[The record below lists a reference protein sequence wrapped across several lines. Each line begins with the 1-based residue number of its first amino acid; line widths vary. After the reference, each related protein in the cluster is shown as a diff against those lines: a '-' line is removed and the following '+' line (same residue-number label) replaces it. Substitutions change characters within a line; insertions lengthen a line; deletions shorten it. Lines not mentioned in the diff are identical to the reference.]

1 MGKQVAADFQK
12 IVQEGR
18 ERKKNEAL
26 AAKIF
31 GKDGRRQ
38 SAPLKATTGGSL
50 ASRAGVKKRVSSVAR
65 LPAGNING
73 EWIHDLHGSRSTPN
87 LRAAAQNQPK
97 PNSLAARLHAP
108 GTKAPAATQAG
119 GRNTR
124 ASKVANAFSRSLNSP
139 AAAAQMNIQSAAP
152 AAPRGGGLTIRGLA
166 GPYAVLAQNFAP
178 GTTAAD
184 IESAMTPVGGLVSS
198 CKIIKT
204 HPLVIAEIVFESREG
219 AEQAI
224 ATFNNQTADGRI
236 LHVYMKPGGGP
247 SIPTGPRNSGLR
259 HQESRPGNNN
269 VVIDGTNGFDD
280 MDTSDAGYSDGSGS
294 AKGLYSDRLVPNGNG
309 NNSNRRGRGFS
320 SRGRNGR

>member
-1 MGKQVAADFQK
+1 MGKVAADFQK

-31 GKDGRRQ
+31 GKDGGRRQ
-38 SAPLKATTGGSL
+38 SAPLKATTGGTL
-50 ASRAGVKKRVSSVAR
+50 ASRAGVKKRVSAVAP

-73 EWIHDLHGSRSTPN
+73 DWIHDLHGSRSTPN
-87 LRAAAQNQPK
+87 LRAAAKMQPK

-108 GTKAPAATQAG
+108 GTKAPAGPAAQTG
-119 GRNTR
+119 GRNAKR
-124 ASKVANAFSRSLNSP
+124 AGKVANAFSRSLNSP
-139 AAAAQMNIQSAAP
+139 AAASQINIQSAAP
-152 AAPRGGGLTIRGLA
+152 AAPRGGMSIRGLA

-184 IESAMTPVGGLVSS
+184 IESAMTPVGGLV
-198 CKIIKT
+198 
-204 HPLVIAEIVFESREG
+204 VFESREG

-259 HQESRPGNNN
+259 HQESRPGNNS

-294 AKGLYSDRLVPNGNG
+294 AKGLYSDRLVPNGGSN
-309 NNSNRRGRGFS
+309 NRRGRGFN
-320 SRGRNGR
+320 SRGRAGR

>member
-1 MGKQVAADFQK
+1 MGKVAADFQK
-12 IVQEGR
+12 IVQEGPSKGR

-31 GKDGRRQ
+31 GKNDRRQ
-38 SAPLKATTGGSL
+38 SAPLKTTTGGSL

-65 LPAGNING
+65 LPAGDING

-108 GTKAPAATQAG
+108 GTRAPSGPAAQAG
-119 GRNTR
+119 GRNAR
-124 ASKVANAFSRSLNSP
+124 AAKVANAFSRSLNTP
-139 AAAAQMNIQSAAP
+139 AAVPQMNIQNAP
-152 AAPRGGGLTIRGLA
+152 AAPRGLTIRGLA
-166 GPYAVLAQNFAP
+166 GPYAVMAQNFAP

-184 IESAMTPVGGLVSS
+184 IESAMTPVGGLVQS

-219 AEQAI
+219 AELAI

-259 HQESRPGNNN
+259 HQEARPGNNT
-269 VVIDGTNGFDD
+269 VVIDGSLGFDD
-280 MDTSDAGYSDGSGS
+280 GMDTSDTGYSDGSGS
-294 AKGLYSDRLVPNGNG
+294 AKGLYSDRLVSNG
-309 NNSNRRGRGFS
+309 NSNRRGRGFS

>member
-1 MGKQVAADFQK
+1 MGKVAADFQK

-38 SAPLKATTGGSL
+38 SAPLKATAGGSL
-50 ASRAGVKKRVSSVAR
+50 ASRAGVKKRVSSIAR
-65 LPAGNING
+65 LPAGDING

-108 GTKAPAATQAG
+108 GTRAPAASTALAG

-124 ASKVANAFSRSLNSP
+124 ATKVGNAFTRSLNTP
-139 AAAAQMNIQSAAP
+139 AAVSQMNIQTAP
-152 AAPRGGGLTIRGLA
+152 AAPRGGLTIRGLA
-166 GPYAVLAQNFAP
+166 GPYAVMAQNFAP

-184 IESAMTPVGGLVSS
+184 IESAMTPVGGLVQS

-204 HPLVIAEIVFESREG
+204 HPIVTAEIVFESREG

-236 LHVYMKPGGGP
+236 LQVFMKPGSGP

-259 HQESRPGNNN
+259 HQEVRPGNNT
-269 VVIDGTNGFDD
+269 VVIDGSLGFDD
-280 MDTSDAGYSDGSGS
+280 GMDNSDTGYSDGSGS
-294 AKGLYSDRLVPNGNG
+294 AKGLYSDRLVSNGNTS
-309 NNSNRRGRGFS
+309 SNRRGRGFGY
-320 SRGRNGR
+320 RGRNGR

>member
-1 MGKQVAADFQK
+1 M
-12 IVQEGR
+12 
-18 ERKKNEAL
+18 
-26 AAKIF
+26 
-31 GKDGRRQ
+31 
-38 SAPLKATTGGSL
+38 
-50 ASRAGVKKRVSSVAR
+50 AR

-73 EWIHDLHGSRSTPN
+73 EWIHDLHGTRSTPD
-87 LRAAAQNQPK
+87 LRAAASQNQPK

-108 GTKAPAATQAG
+108 GTKPPTGPAAQAG

-139 AAAAQMNIQSAAP
+139 AAASQINIQSAAP
-152 AAPRGGGLTIRGLA
+152 AAPRGGMTIRGLA

-224 ATFNNQTADGRI
+224 ATFNNQTVRFATAPTAPTAPF
-236 LHVYMKPGGGP
+236 LYMATQLTYH
-247 SIPTGPRNSGLR
+247 I
-259 HQESRPGNNN
+259 SRPM
-269 VVIDGTNGFDD
+269 VAFYMST
-280 MDTSDAGYSDGSGS
+280 
-294 AKGLYSDRLVPNGNG
+294 
-309 NNSNRRGRGFS
+309 
-320 SRGRNGR
+320 

>member
-1 MGKQVAADFQK
+1 MGKVAADFQK

-26 AAKIF
+26 AAQIF
-31 GKDGRRQ
+31 GKNGRRQ
-38 SAPLKATTGGSL
+38 SAPLKATGGSL
-50 ASRAGVKKRVSSVAR
+50 ASRAGVKKNVSSGAQF
-65 LPAGNING
+65 PAGNING
-73 EWIHDLHGSRSTPN
+73 EWTHDLHGSRSTPN
-87 LRAAAQNQPK
+87 LRAAAQKQPK

-108 GTKAPAATQAG
+108 GTRAPAAAQAG

-124 ASKVANAFSRSLNSP
+124 AAKVANAFSRSLNTP
-139 AAAAQMNIQSAAP
+139 AAVSQMNIQSAP
-152 AAPRGGGLTIRGLA
+152 AAPRGGLTIRGLA
-166 GPYAVLAQNFAP
+166 GPYAVLAQNFAV

-184 IESAMTPVGGLVSS
+184 IESAMTPVGGLVQS

-219 AEQAI
+219 AEAAI

-259 HQESRPGNNN
+259 RQEARPGNNN
-269 VVIDGTNGFDD
+269 VVLDGSLGFDD
-280 MDTSDAGYSDGSGS
+280 GMDTSDTGYSDGSGS
-294 AKGLYSDRLVPNGNG
+294 AKGLYSDRLVS
-309 NNSNRRGRGFS
+309 NSNRRGRGFS

>member
-1 MGKQVAADFQK
+1 MGKVAADFQK

-31 GKDGRRQ
+31 GKNDRRQ
-38 SAPLKATTGGSL
+38 SAPLKATAGGSL
-50 ASRAGVKKRVSSVAR
+50 ASRSGVKKRVSSAAR
-65 LPAGNING
+65 LPAGDING

-108 GTKAPAATQAG
+108 GTRAPAQAG

-124 ASKVANAFSRSLNSP
+124 AAKVANAFSRSLNTP
-139 AAAAQMNIQSAAP
+139 AAVSQMNIQSAP
-152 AAPRGGGLTIRGLA
+152 AAPRGGMTIRGLA
-166 GPYAVLAQNFAP
+166 GPYAVLAQNFAV

-184 IESAMTPVGGLVSS
+184 IESAMTPVGGLVQS

-247 SIPTGPRNSGLR
+247 SIPTGPRNGGLR
-259 HQESRPGNNN
+259 RQEARPGNNN
-269 VVIDGTNGFDD
+269 VVLDGSLGFDD
-280 MDTSDAGYSDGSGS
+280 GMDTSDTGYSDGSGS
-294 AKGLYSDRLVPNGNG
+294 AKGLYSDRLVSNG
-309 NNSNRRGRGFS
+309 NNSSNRRGRGFN

>member
-1 MGKQVAADFQK
+1 MGKVAADFQK

-31 GKDGRRQ
+31 GKNDRRQ
-38 SAPLKATTGGSL
+38 SAPLKTTTGGSL

-65 LPAGNING
+65 LPAGDING

-108 GTKAPAATQAG
+108 GTRAPTGPAAQAG
-119 GRNTR
+119 GRNAR
-124 ASKVANAFSRSLNSP
+124 AAKVANAFSRSFNTP
-139 AAAAQMNIQSAAP
+139 AAVPQVNIQSAP
-152 AAPRGGGLTIRGLA
+152 TAPRGLTIRGLA
-166 GPYAVLAQNFAP
+166 GPYAVMAQNFAP

-184 IESAMTPVGGLVSS
+184 IESAMTPVD
-198 CKIIKT
+198 T
-204 HPLVIAEIVFESREG
+204 PLVIAEIVFESREG
-219 AEQAI
+219 AELAI

-259 HQESRPGNNN
+259 HQEARPGNNT
-269 VVIDGTNGFDD
+269 VVIDGSLGFDD
-280 MDTSDAGYSDGSGS
+280 SMDTSDTGYSDGSGS
-294 AKGLYSDRLVPNGNG
+294 AKGLYSDRLVSNGNS
-309 NNSNRRGRGFS
+309 SNRRGRGFS